1 MKKFKK
7 WALVAI
13 GMMTLAVSLGSCSDD
28 DNDYYLRT
36 VPNALVTVKVTG
48 DRCIFNWMIR
58 QHWLLAISVRNL
70 LGIKRFVHWSTIR

>member
-48 DRCIFNWMIR
+48 DRCYY
-58 QHWLLAISVRNL
+58 Q
-70 LGIKRFVHWSTIR
+70 

>member
-48 DRCIFNWMIR
+48 DRCYF
-58 QHWLLAISVRNL
+58 QLDDQTTLAPGIISKKPF
-70 LGIKRFVHWSTIR
+70 GD